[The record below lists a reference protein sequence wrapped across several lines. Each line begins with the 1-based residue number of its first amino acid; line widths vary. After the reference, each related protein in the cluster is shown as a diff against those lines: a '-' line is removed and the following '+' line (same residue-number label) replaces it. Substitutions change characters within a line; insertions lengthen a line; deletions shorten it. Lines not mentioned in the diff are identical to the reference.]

1 MRTWKRVLLYA
12 VAAVL
17 ITGIL
22 ALVLGYFF
30 NRFIVDLWWF
40 SSLEYDYY
48 FWQRLLYRYVVFFV
62 VTLLFF
68 IIFFLNFWIGAKYL
82 GAKTP
87 SKQVDTDIRSRYQKL
102 YGRFQGCSLFVY
114 LPLTLGLAIFIA
126 LPLFNQWENALLYFF
141 APNAGVDDS
150 VYGKDISYYLF
161 SLPIYLLLLRELL
174 TAFLIVLFGLILLY
188 WLENQTLSDTD
199 GRLRRGAKIH
209 LNIIMG
215 LVFLIGAWYFILQ
228 RYQLLYANNHM
239 PLFYGP
245 GFVEMYITLPFIWL
259 CLVLLLAVAVTFIY
273 FVNTRK
279 GFIKLVTIS
288 VLFFLSLGARYSST
302 VPELVQRY
310 FVKPNEMTLEA
321 PYIANNI
328 SSTLAAYNL
337 QNVETRKYPIKQT
350 PWDMTTPEVQMSLQN
365 IPIWD
370 EDGLHKVYQELQSIR
385 TYYDFNS
392 IDVDRY
398 VVNDIYQ
405 QVFLSPREI
414 NIQELPEGAQTW
426 VNAWLKYTHGYGV
439 VMNPASQTKVG
450 PIEWFIQGI
459 PPESS
464 DNRLETK
471 EPAIYYGKGGYNPV
485 IAPNDS
491 HEIEYSTGDVEKET
505 DYKGEG
511 GVRIS
516 NLFKK
521 LIFALYFNEENIFY
535 TTQTNNDSRILFRRN
550 ITERIATLTPFLLL
564 DPDPYAVV
572 TPEGIYWIQDAYTY
586 SSWYPYS
593 RPYDGEFDY
602 YNNRPFNYIRNS
614 VKIVIDAYN
623 GSVDYYIAD
632 DNDPMVQ
639 AYARIYPGLFKKF
652 EQMPDDLK
660 RHVRYPKSV
669 FDVQMDIYGRYHQED
684 PEIFYKQEDMW
695 TFPKVQWH
703 EHLQKISS
711 YYLTLNLIDP
721 DQFEFSLFVPMNVK
735 GRNNMR
741 ALAVVGCDGD
751 DYGRIITYNFPRG
764 TLVYGPPQVDAIVK
778 QDPLITQQLTLWNQQ
793 GSRADR
799 GKMVIIPID
808 GVITYIQG
816 VFLKATTRAQI
827 PRLARLIVSQGQVA
841 VMEPTLAEG
850 FEALNQR
857 VQLELGQPAQ
867 QNLPSPDEAPEV
879 VPEETSERQ

>member
-1 MRTWKRVLLYA
+1 MQTWKRVLLYT

-22 ALVLGYFF
+22 ALIMGYFF
-30 NRFIVDLWWF
+30 NDFIVNLWWF
-40 SSLEYDYY
+40 SSLDYDPY
-48 FWQRLLYRYVVFFV
+48 FWQRLLYRYAVFFV

-87 SKQVDTDIRSRYQKL
+87 SNPKGDTAIHSRHQKL
-102 YGRFQGCSLFVY
+102 YKRFQGRSLVVY
-114 LPLTLGLAIFIA
+114 LPLTLALAIFVA
-126 LPLFNQWENALLYFF
+126 LPLFYQWERALLYFF
-141 APNAGVDDS
+141 APSTGSDDP
-150 VYGKDISYYLF
+150 VYGRDISYYLF

-174 TAFLIVLFGLILLY
+174 IAFLIVLLGLILLY
-188 WLENQTLSDTD
+188 WLESRTLSDSD
-199 GRLRRGAKIH
+199 RQLRWGAKIH
-209 LNIIMG
+209 LNIVMF
-215 LVFLIGAWYFILQ
+215 LVFLIGAWYFILE
-228 RYQLLYANNHM
+228 RHQLLYTDSHM

-245 GFVEMYITLPFIWL
+245 GYVEMHVTLPFIWL
-259 CLVLLLAVAVTFIY
+259 CLVLLLAVAITFIY
-273 FVNTRK
+273 LTNTKK
-279 GFIKLVTIS
+279 GLIRFIAVS
-288 VLFFLSLGARYSST
+288 VLFFLALGARYSPLT
-302 VPELVQRY
+302 PDLVQRY

-328 SSTLAAYNL
+328 LSTLMAYNL
-337 QNVETRKYPIKQT
+337 QDVETREYPIKQI

-370 EDGLHKVYQELQSIR
+370 EDGLHKVYQELQAIR

-414 NIQELPEGAQTW
+414 NFQELPKSAQTW
-426 VNAWLKYTHGYGV
+426 VNAWLKYTHGYGA
-439 VMNPASQTKVG
+439 VMNPASQTTVG

-459 PPESS
+459 PPEFS
-464 DNRLETK
+464 DNRLEVD
-471 EPAIYYGKGGYNPV
+471 EPAIYYGKGKYHPV

-491 HEIEYSTGDVEKET
+491 HEIDYFTGDVEKET

-511 GVRIS
+511 GVKIS
-516 NLFKK
+516 NLFRK

-535 TTQTNNDSRILFRRN
+535 TAQTNNDSRILFRQN
-550 ITERIATLTPFLLL
+550 ITERISTLTPFLLL

-572 TPEGIYWIQDAYTY
+572 TPERIYWIQDAYTY
-586 SSWYPYS
+586 SSWHPYS

-602 YNNRPFNYIRNS
+602 YNRKKFNYIRNS
-614 VKIVIDAYN
+614 VKIIIDAYN

-632 DNDPMVQ
+632 RNDPIIQ
-639 AYARIYPGLFKKF
+639 AYARIYRGLFKEF

-660 RHVRYPKSV
+660 PHVRYPKSV
-669 FDVQMDIYGRYHQED
+669 FDVQMDIYARYHQQD

-695 TFPKVQWH
+695 VFPEVQWRDD
-703 EHLQKISS
+703 LQKISS

-751 DYGRIITYNFPRG
+751 NYGKIMTYNFPRG

-778 QDPLITQQLTLWNQQ
+778 QDPMITQQFTLWNQ
-793 GSRADR
+793 GESRADR
-799 GKMVIIPID
+799 GRMVIIPID

-827 PRLARLIVSQGQVA
+827 PRLARLIVSQGQLA
-841 VMEPTLAEG
+841 VMEPTLEEA
-850 FEALNQR
+850 FEALNER
-857 VQLELGQPAQ
+857 VRIELGQPAQ
-867 QNLPSPDEAPEV
+867 QTLPLPDEAPQV
-879 VPEETSERQ
+879 VPEETR